1 MNTMKN
7 LLIVAFMFTLFMGY
21 ANDLKTKRTA
31 ANVTTVTFKNVKKG
45 HLLTIKDNTSAI
57 LYSEQV
63 QLAGNYIQHF
73 NLTTLLNGLYTIELD
88 KDSEILIKYFNVKNG
103 VIIFDASR
111 ESSFFKPT
119 TNLKNDLLYV
129 SQLASSSDAILDV
142 QIYYNNTLIHEDQ
155 LTNSAVLKR
164 IYKIDTTK
172 KGEYIV
178 LMKSNDREF
187 YKSYVL

>member
-7 LLIVAFMFTLFMGY
+7 LLTVAFMLTLLTGY

-45 HLLTIKDNTSAI
+45 HLLTIKDNASAI

-73 NLTTLLNGLYTIELD
+73 NLTTLLNGSYTIELD
-88 KDSEILIKYFNVKNG
+88 KDSEILIKYFSVKNG
-103 VIIFDASR
+103 VITYDASS

-129 SQLASSSDAILDV
+129 SQLASSSDATLDV

-155 LTNSAVLKR
+155 LTTGGILNR
-164 IYKIDTTK
+164 IYKLDTTK